1 MQGIPKSMRVVRRVC
16 VALFLAAGIQAAS
29 AFALLGPF
37 APWMVKPLTYQLPNA
52 IGGPMKMGEGYR
64 WNVPV
69 ITYGYDQS
77 FLDYFGSNGVAAVD
91 GAVQILNALP
101 PSSEI
106 VLSNYP
112 FGTLRANPSAQV
124 GNLSDLKSAAL
135 IQLVEQM
142 GLAQPRMAA
151 FSLRSFLYDPSNSY
165 AAINVETRNYD
176 PVSLAPSTN
185 VNGVSFGYTVWFY
198 LPPTSFAYP
207 NGGSNGFVPYE
218 GEYIF
223 PPGYAG
229 AVPFPIDPTEIEA
242 PAAADLEFGE
252 QSVGPALFTGRFLL
266 GLTYDDVG
274 GLSYLLST
282 NTIALESLLP
292 GVRGSGTNA
301 SNFVNRA
308 LRPGVDKITFQR
320 MDYIS
325 TNQQVFPTITNQY
338 VDSYISNG
346 VVQQQTLE
354 RVITQPDMLFTANY
368 IGLNSVSR
376 TGTSNWVN
384 NGAPLNG
391 GPGVIQPPI
400 VINFNRF
407 GPSLYFGSS
416 TYPSQDAEPVF
427 PFWGSF
433 DSTTN
438 APIVYPINPATTN
451 STEFHLFLGIM
462 GSGLLPTNSF
472 VWNISGATNSL
483 FSLQTSTDL
492 SNWITIGTITNL
504 GGTFTYEDFVFTNTP
519 QRFFRTVPR

>member
-1 MQGIPKSMRVVRRVC
+1 MRNVQRLC

-37 APWMVKPLTYQLPNA
+37 APWMVAPLTYQLPSA
-52 IGGPMKMGEGYR
+52 IGGPMNIGEGYR

-69 ITYGYDQS
+69 ITYGYDKS
-77 FLDYFGSNGVAAVD
+77 FLEYFGSNGVAAVD

-101 PSSEI
+101 PSSQI
-106 VLSNYP
+106 ILSNYP
-112 FGTLRANPSAQV
+112 FGTLRANPSAQSE
-124 GNLSDLKSAAL
+124 GLLDLKSTAL
-135 IQLVEQM
+135 ILLVEQM
-142 GLAQPRMAA
+142 GLAQPRSAI
-151 FSLRSFLYDPSNSY
+151 FSLLSFSYDPTNDT
-165 AAINVETRNYD
+165 ANFNVETRNYD
-176 PVSLAPSTN
+176 PVSLTPSTN
-185 VNGVSFGYTVWFY
+185 LNGAPFGYSVWFNT
-198 LPPTSFAYP
+198 LEYP
-207 NGGSNGFVPYE
+207 NGGSNSFVSYG

-229 AVPFPIDPTEIEA
+229 AVLYHIDPTEA
-242 PAAADLEFGE
+242 VALAVADLEQGD
-252 QSVGPALFTGRFLL
+252 QFTGPTLL
-266 GLTYDDVG
+266 EGVFFMGLTYDDVG

-282 NTIALESLLP
+282 NNIALESLIP

-301 SNFVNRA
+301 GNFVNRA

-338 VDSYISNG
+338 VDSYITNEM
-346 VVQQQTLE
+346 VQQQILE
-354 RVITQPDMLFTANY
+354 RVITQPDILFTANY

-384 NGAPLNG
+384 NGAPISD

-438 APIVYPINPATTN
+438 LPIVYPVNPATTN
-451 STEFHLFLGIM
+451 LTEFHFILEQFPSGI
-462 GSGLLPTNSF
+462 PAFQQF
-472 VWNISGATNSL
+472 VWNLPGSPNAL
-483 FSLQTSTDL
+483 LSLQTSSDL
-492 SNWITIGTITNL
+492 SNWITVGTITNL

-519 QRFFRTVPR
+519 QRFFRTVPQ